1 MRGAVPVLIIFIKI
15 SRGYCIRPVN
25 GCPIGFLTA
34 QRAGRMQ
41 YTLTP
46 PQHTSF

>member
-15 SRGYCIRPVN
+15 SRGVLHTPCKWLPNWFSYGATGGAYAIR
-25 GCPIGFLTA
+25 
-34 QRAGRMQ
+34 
-41 YTLTP
+41 